1 MVPFQCSSYKMKR
14 AGRQVGHFVKSGQ
27 ERAPFIENKLRIC
40 EKVIILLSR
49 YMYMQY
55 VILLFV
61 VLITGIPGYKH
72 LN

>member
-1 MVPFQCSSYKMKR
+1 MKR
-14 AGRQVGHFVKSGQ
+14 AGRQAGHFVHSGQ
-27 ERAPFIENKLRIC
+27 ARAHFIENKLRNC

-61 VLITGIPGYKH
+61 VLIRGVPGYKH